1 MQRTTVSSG
10 LLVGGAVTEAAVEPV
25 PMADSTATVAFV
37 FGEAPEV
44 EGHETV
50 ETDAAEEDLYEDPLD
65 AIERHLAVLDSGS
78 ASEDAVSES
87 TDALL
92 TALGG
97 GYEPET
103 RFVIVKEL
111 LDQVDMDLRSLLR
124 RHLEDIRDEARDFD
138 KEELADR
145 AERLL
150 QRLELAQK

>member
-1 MQRTTVSSG
+1 MGGWVSLRYG
-10 LLVGGAVTEAAVEPV
+10 PAVGGAE
-25 PMADSTATVAFV
+25 
-37 FGEAPEV
+37 
-44 EGHETV
+44 ETRRRRYRV
-50 ETDAAEEDLYEDPLD
+50 SLA
-65 AIERHLAVLDSGS
+65 AVLDSGS

-87 TDALL
+87 TDMLL

-111 LDQVDMDLRSLLR
+111 LDHVDMDLRSLLM

-138 KEELADR
+138 KQELADR
-145 AERLL
+145 AEQLL